1 MMNRPAKTSGTSKL
15 ELAIIIKLPM
25 PRLEATVSDIT
36 VPMKAI
42 VAATFK
48 EAKKYGH
55 SAHYLRFA

>member
-1 MMNRPAKTSGTSKL
+1 
-15 ELAIIIKLPM
+15 LPM